1 MNAMQEAETGDGDE
15 DGTGGMQQFIVFEMD
30 KKANKNKQLHHAI
43 LIPINE
49 CSSQGW
55 IVNSLCLKIPN

>member
-30 KKANKNKQLHHAI
+30 KKAKKNKQFK
-43 LIPINE
+43 LIFSIYR
-49 CSSQGW
+49 
-55 IVNSLCLKIPN
+55 